1 MLLELVLSLLP
12 SSADKAQWSV
22 HLRFNSNLQLI
33 NAYIQ
38 KLFIYFNCTAIVMF
52 FKIQFAPS
60 ASVFFYNLALY
71 WKELKLLVF
80 PISLKTLIASYLEQN
95 QQLPVVTK
103 QFQLYFYKLYIIITK
118 SKSSASFAAVP
129 WIFLIRLTNGA

>member
-1 MLLELVLSLLP
+1 
-12 SSADKAQWSV
+12 
-22 HLRFNSNLQLI
+22 
-33 NAYIQ
+33 
-38 KLFIYFNCTAIVMF
+38 MF

-129 WIFLIRLTNGA
+129 